1 MQAIRNMDVSSVHR
15 KNLSMQPKIRR
26 ILSKQNKILKILIGR
41 ERKIAQNNKIQP
53 NNALKNIATPAP
65 GKWNVL
71 RIAPNKNSAVSAHKR
86 RLIFDINNEI

>member
-1 MQAIRNMDVSSVHR
+1 MQAIRNINESPVHWY
-15 KNLSMQPKIRR
+15 NLNVLPMIKR
-26 ILSKQNKILKILIGR
+26 IPSKQNKIFKMLIGR
-41 ERKIAQNNKIQP
+41 DLKAAQNNKIQP